1 MIGSLR
7 GQVIHQGS
15 DTIILDVHGVGYELT
30 VTGSIWARAPFKE
43 PLTMFVHTDVRE
55 NSISLF
61 GFADLLEREV
71 FLLLKKVKGIGSR
84 TALAIISSIGP
95 EGVLTGIGQQD
106 VSALKRVSGVGNK
119 TAERIIVELREQVA
133 ELIRDVVSTGGRA
146 QAGGGKV
153 IVGNFAA
160 GPQAIV
166 PRGPQ
171 RAVPSGVEGDVV
183 LALEKLGFPGER
195 ARQVVTQAMKD
206 AETGDPALIDD
217 AGELLR
223 LALGRL

>member
-7 GQVIHQGS
+7 GQVLHQGT
-15 DTIILDVHGVGYELT
+15 DTIILDVQGVGYELT

-43 PLTMFVHTDVRE
+43 PLSLFVHTDVKE
-55 NSISLF
+55 NSISLY
-61 GFADLLEREV
+61 GFSDLLEREV

-84 TALAIISSIGP
+84 IALAIISSIGP
-95 EGVLTGIGQQD
+95 EGVLLGIGQQD

-133 ELIRDVVSTGGRA
+133 ELLKDVVSTGDRA
-146 QAGGGKV
+146 QSGGGKV

-160 GPQAIV
+160 GAHSGSRAPQKSV
-166 PRGPQ
+166 PG
-171 RAVPSGVEGDVV
+171 GVEGDVI
-183 LALEKLGFPGER
+183 LALEKLGFSGDR
-195 ARQVVTQAMKD
+195 ARQVVTLAIKE
-206 AETGDPALIDD
+206 AESADPALRDD

>member
-15 DTIILDVHGVGYELT
+15 ETIILEVQGVGYELT
-30 VTGSIWARAPFKE
+30 VTGSIWARAPFNE
-43 PLTMFVHTDVRE
+43 PLSLFVHTDVKE
-55 NSISLF
+55 NSISLY
-61 GFADLLEREV
+61 GFAELLEREV

-84 TALAIISSIGP
+84 TALAIISTIGP
-95 EGVLTGIGQQD
+95 EGVLLGIGQQD

-133 ELIRDVVSTGGRA
+133 ELLKDVVSTPGRG
-146 QAGGGKV
+146 QERGGKV
-153 IVGNFAA
+153 IVGNFASGGQPA
-160 GPQAIV
+160 SRVITKSLPV
-166 PRGPQ
+166 
-171 RAVPSGVEGDVV
+171 GVEGDVV
-183 LALEKLGFPGER
+183 MALEKLGFPGER
-195 ARQVVTQAMKD
+195 ARQVVTLALTE
-206 AETGDPALIDD
+206 AEPSLAED

>member
-15 DTIILDVHGVGYELT
+15 ETIILEVQGVGYELT

-43 PLTMFVHTDVRE
+43 PLSLFVHTDVKE
-55 NSISLF
+55 NSISLY
-61 GFADLLEREV
+61 GFAELLEREV

-84 TALAIISSIGP
+84 TALAIISAIGP
-95 EGVLTGIGQQD
+95 EGVLLGIGQQD

-133 ELIRDVVSTGGRA
+133 ELLRDVVSTPAR
-146 QAGGGKV
+146 QQEGGGKV
-153 IVGNFAA
+153 IVGNFTPSSPSAS
-160 GPQAIV
+160 
-166 PRGPQ
+166 RGTAKSLP
-171 RAVPSGVEGDVV
+171 AGVEGDVV

-195 ARQVVTQAMKD
+195 ARQVVTLALTE
-206 AETGDPALIDD
+206 ADPSLLED